1 MGGLSGILAEYQG
14 FLGAAYLWVKA
25 AHVTFVIFWIAGLFI
40 VPRYYIH
47 HQATTPGSAE
57 DRAWIEREDRART
70 IILTPAMVIVWAL
83 GLMLGVHLGIFGQA
97 WFSAKLLLVVI
108 LTGYQGWITAYG
120 RKLAN
125 GLRELD
131 DKKLRIMNEV
141 PGILTALIV
150 VLVIVRPF

>member
-1 MGGLSGILAEYQG
+1 MDFLFQFQG

-57 DRAWIEREDRART
+57 DRAWIEREDKART
-70 IILTPAMVIVWAL
+70 IILIPAMLIVWGL
-83 GLMLGVHLGIFGQA
+83 GLMLAAHLNLWGQW
-97 WFSAKLLLVVI
+97 WFTAKLLLVI
-108 LTGYQGWITAYG
+108 SLTGYQGWVTSYG

-125 GLRELD
+125 GHREVE
-131 DKKLRIMNEV
+131 DKKLRMMNEL
-141 PGILTALIV
+141 PGILTAFIV
-150 VLVIVRPF
+150 VVVIVRPF